1 MESRTVKDHKQTT
14 QTIIDKRSNPK
25 ESLHPTVQCSAAQ
38 FTDKPQVLETNIS
51 EPLQALLVLLATAPL
66 QSPIQDLST
75 SKDR

>member
-1 MESRTVKDHKQTT
+1 MASRTVKDHKQTT
-14 QTIIDKRSNPK
+14 KTIIDKRSNP
-25 ESLHPTVQCSAAQ
+25 Q
-38 FTDKPQVLETNIS
+38 FPDNLQVLETNIS

>member
-1 MESRTVKDHKQTT
+1 MASGTVKDHKQTT

-25 ESLHPTVQCSAAQ
+25 KSLHPLMV
-38 FTDKPQVLETNIS
+38 TDNPEVLETNIS
-51 EPLQALLVLLATAPL
+51 EPLQALLVVLATAPL

>member
-14 QTIIDKRSNPK
+14 KTIIDKRLNP
-25 ESLHPTVQCSAAQ
+25 Q
-38 FTDKPQVLETNIS
+38 FPDNLQVLETNIS

>member
-14 QTIIDKRSNPK
+14 QTIIDKRLNP
-25 ESLHPTVQCSAAQ
+25 Q
-38 FTDKPQVLETNIS
+38 FPDNLQVLETNIS

-66 QSPIQDLST
+66 QSPIQDLSS

>member
-14 QTIIDKRSNPK
+14 QTIIDKRSNP
-25 ESLHPTVQCSAAQ
+25 Q
-38 FTDKPQVLETNIS
+38 FPDNLQVLETNIS